1 MHIWYILIL
10 LETCVFLDI
19 SIDMLNQNWNFA
31 MTQLLVVSDFNP
43 APSNENQHPE
53 WDISTDWFY

>member
-19 SIDMLNQNWNFA
+19 SIDMLNQNQNFA
-31 MTQLLVVSDFNP
+31 MTQLVSDFNP

>member
-43 APSNENQHPE
+43 APSNGNQHPE